1 MKKFRVFVFT
11 FVFIIFAVAS
21 FSACE
26 LTHVKMPS
34 TDVENPETPN
44 PDNLEPDNPDDPPVN
59 SDGEIPPDNSVLKE
73 ITGIEFPSVTAEYDG
88 KEHVAEIAGELPE
101 GVTVSY
107 FNNVGV
113 DAYIYV
119 AEATLSGEGYR
130 TLTLKTMINIKRADF
145 KGVIFESATFACE
158 YNVVFEFAHAQRTYA
173 ESISYRNK
181 FSRTHNEQRKRA
193 LQHWE
198 YLFYRFFYALGFKS
212 LVGDKIGYYFA
223 VACRVENSASRFEFF
238 SQFFCVGNISVVGY
252 RKISFRVFHAYR
264 LRVFGSV
271 VARSGI
277 SDVPYCYF
285 ALQMSEVIVVEN
297 FAYQTEVFDKGNFSV
312 AVDCDA
318 RRFLSAVLKR
328 KKSEVD
334 LICYVAD
341 IGLIVYSE
349 NTALFFDVI
358 RHTVPAFYSDF

>member
-73 ITGIEFPSVTAEYDG
+73 ITGIEFPSVTAGYDG
-88 KEHVAEIAGELPE
+88 KEPVAEIAGELPE

-145 KGVIFESATFACE
+145 KGVIFESATFAYDGDPHCVLVSGNLPE
-158 YNVVFEFAHAQRTYA
+158 GTTIQYLVRESPRIVTEDFPYLVVNRGKYKVT
-173 ESISYRNK
+173 
-181 FSRTHNEQRKRA
+181 
-193 LQHWE
+193 
-198 YLFYRFFYALGFKS
+198 
-212 LVGDKIGYYFA
+212 
-223 VACRVENSASRFEFF
+223 
-238 SQFFCVGNISVVGY
+238 
-252 RKISFRVFHAYR
+252 
-264 LRVFGSV
+264 
-271 VARSGI
+271 
-277 SDVPYCYF
+277 
-285 ALQMSEVIVVEN
+285 
-297 FAYQTEVFDKGNFSV
+297 
-312 AVDCDA
+312 
-318 RRFLSAVLKR
+318 AVLKN
-328 KKSEVD
+328 KNYNTKVYNAE
-334 LICYVAD
+334 IC
-341 IGLIVYSE
+341 
-349 NTALFFDVI
+349 VI
-358 RHTVPAFYSDF
+358 